1 MAKSTVSNSFHAS
14 AKAHAIRN
22 TSKLA
27 AVQLHDS
34 RGYLSFSYDQ
44 DKIKTL
50 VGDANSIVDDVKTFI
65 NENFAKY
72 VNEYNQKQKRKDRR
86 IGSAF
91 DHFESNKKLDIAVE
105 SIFQVGDKDFW
116 SQYRTDKF
124 FGKSKKGKDIVVHS
138 YDEKIID
145 VMNDIYK
152 KQAKALETIYI
163 DKKDDIINKLEK
175 SFNKAD
181 IYLNEFENKYGKDKK
196 DQFEKLFELKPK
208 DRKIKI
214 GELSLDDKKLYSDY
228 AAAKTDWITIKES
241 RLIDRTKNEQMHIKL
256 INLTAHY
263 DEYSPH
269 AHGVLITSADGYK
282 TGLSSRISKSI
293 VLNKWSLE
301 VVQERMHEIA
311 KEEMDKY
318 PEIFNVNLRG
328 IREGRNYDYNKEQY
342 IDNQIKAKIQE
353 NEELKN
359 ENEKLKAEVDKLK
372 NEKEE
377 LENNLN
383 EIDNKLT
390 EIKNDIDDIKGE
402 VSKIDELNNTQ
413 ASNWI
418 VEFLNKINLG
428 IKIYKEK
435 NGIDPVQL
443 SIPIKELI
451 TLEHILKPFVKL
463 REKVNELHDKLDNVI
478 KSANKLSSSK
488 ELNIEK
494 EIEKE
499 PEL

>member
-1 MAKSTVSNSFHAS
+1 MTKSISNSFHSS

-22 TSKLA
+22 TSKLS
-27 AVQLHDS
+27 AVQSHDS
-34 RGYLSFSYDQ
+34 RGYLSFSYD
-44 DKIKTL
+44 DNKIRSL
-50 VGDANSIVDDVKTFI
+50 VGDVNNIVNDVKAYI
-65 NENFAKY
+65 NDSFKDV

-138 YDEKIID
+138 YDEEIIN

-163 DKKDDIINKLEK
+163 DKKDDISTKLENA
-175 SFNKAD
+175 FNKAD
-181 IYLNEFENKYGKDKK
+181 SYLNEFENKYGKDKK
-196 DQFEKLFELKPK
+196 DQFEKLFELRPK

-214 GELSLDDKKLYSDY
+214 GELNLEDKKLYSDY
-228 AAAKTDWITIKES
+228 AAAKTDWITIKDS
-241 RLIDRTKNEQMHIKL
+241 RLIDRTKNNQMHIKL

-269 AHGVLITSADGYK
+269 AHGVFVTSADGYK

-301 VVQERMHEIA
+301 VIQERMHDIA
-311 KEEMDKY
+311 KVEMDKY

-353 NEELKN
+353 NEKLQN
-359 ENEKLKAEVDKLK
+359 ENDKLK
-372 NEKEE
+372 NEVAKLKEEKEE

-383 EIDNKLT
+383 EIDYKLI
-390 EIKNDIDDIKGE
+390 EIKNDIDDIKEE
-402 VSKIDELNNTQ
+402 VNKIDELNNTQ
-413 ASNWI
+413 VSNWI
-418 VEFLNKINLG
+418 INFLNRIQMGVKACRDATG
-428 IKIYKEK
+428 K
-435 NGIDPVQL
+435 DPERL
-443 SIPIKELI
+443 SISMRDLI
-451 TLEHILKPFVKL
+451 SLENILKPFVKL
-463 REKVNELHDKLDNVI
+463 REKVNALHDKLDNVI
-478 KSANKLSSSK
+478 KSASKLSSSR
-488 ELNIEK
+488 ELNSEK

-499 PEL
+499 PER

>member
-1 MAKSTVSNSFHAS
+1 MANTISNSYHAS

-34 RGYLSFSYDQ
+34 RGYLSFSYDN
-44 DKIKTL
+44 DKIKSL

-65 NENFAKY
+65 NDNFEKA
-72 VNEYNQKQKRKDRR
+72 VDEYNQKQKRKDRR

-91 DHFESNKKLDIAVE
+91 DHFENNKKLDIAVE

-116 SQYRTDKF
+116 SQYRVDKF
-124 FGKSKKGKDIVVHS
+124 FGKSKKGKDIIIHS
-138 YDEKIID
+138 YDEKIIE

-163 DKKDDIINKLEK
+163 DKKEDIINKLEK
-175 SFNKAD
+175 AFSKAD
-181 IYLNEFENKYGKDKK
+181 SYLNEFENKYGKDKK

-228 AAAKTDWITIKES
+228 ASAKTNWITIKES
-241 RLIDRTKNEQMHIKL
+241 RLVDRTKNEQMHIKL

-269 AHGVLITSADGYK
+269 AHGVFVTSADGYK

-301 VVQERMHEIA
+301 VIQERMHEIA
-311 KEEMDKY
+311 KTEMEKY

-353 NEELKN
+353 NKELKN
-359 ENEKLKAEVDKLK
+359 ENDKLK
-372 NEKEE
+372 NEVAKLKEE
-377 LENNLN
+377 KEGLENNLN
-383 EIDNKLT
+383 EIDNKLK
-390 EIKNDIDDIKGE
+390 EIKNDIDDIKEE

-418 VEFLNKINLG
+418 TNFLNRIQLG
-428 IKIYKEK
+428 IKACRDATGK
-435 NGIDPVQL
+435 DPERL
-443 SIPIKELI
+443 SVSMRDLI
-451 TLEHILKPFVKL
+451 SLENILKPFVKL
-463 REKVNELHDKLDNVI
+463 REKVNALHDKLDNVI
-478 KSANKLSSSK
+478 KSASKLSSSR
-488 ELNIEK
+488 ELNSEK
-494 EIEKE
+494 EKQKE
-499 PEL
+499 SER